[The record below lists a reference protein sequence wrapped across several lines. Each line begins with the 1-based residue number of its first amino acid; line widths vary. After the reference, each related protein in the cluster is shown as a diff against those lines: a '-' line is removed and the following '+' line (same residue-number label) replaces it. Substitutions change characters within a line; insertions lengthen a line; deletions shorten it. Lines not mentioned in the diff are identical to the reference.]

1 MASSI
6 LNIGQSALAA
16 AQVGISTTGHN
27 IANAKTPGY
36 SRQIVTQS
44 TATAQNYGY
53 GFVGQGT
60 EISSVKRIYN
70 DYLGDQVNSAQSS
83 SSGINAYYN
92 QITQINNMLGDSS
105 AGLSPVI
112 QNFFKGLNDLAANP
126 SAVAS
131 RQATLSSAQA
141 LASSFQSMD
150 GRFDEIRQGVNQEI
164 AGTVDTINSY
174 AKQIAELN
182 GTIQKLQGAAGTN
195 IPNDLYDQRD
205 QLVQDL
211 SKEVK
216 TTVVKQDGGNYSI
229 YIGNGQAL
237 VVGTQSYGLTAT
249 AKTDD
254 LQNLG
259 VSYQL
264 GANTV
269 ALSESSLN
277 GGKLGGLFDFRS
289 QILDPAQNALGNLA
303 QSIATTFNDQHKL
316 GQDLS
321 GVAGGDFFEPDLGN
335 PPRAKNLS
343 VAISDTSKIAA
354 AAPVVTQ
361 AASTNTGSGKIS
373 AGVVNTTATP
383 LSTFPLT
390 FPSATLKYNA
400 SSTPP
405 GFDVLPMG
413 LVASDKI
420 AYPSA
425 QPIVIGP
432 TVNGSVVSGDVSFSI
447 TGTPKDGDTFTIVP
461 NTGAV
466 GDASNALLL
475 AGLQTKDTSIGGI
488 SSPTTYQGAY
498 SQLVSLVGNKSRE
511 LKVTGESEKQ
521 RLSLVVQAQQSVSG
535 VNLDEE
541 ASNLLRYQQAYQA
554 AGKVMQIAS
563 DMFDVLL
570 SLGR

>member
-6 LNIGQSALAA
+6 LSVGQSALAA

-27 IANAKTPGY
+27 IANASTPGY
-36 SRQIVTQS
+36 SRQVVTQS
-44 TATAQNYGY
+44 AATAQNFGY

-70 DYLGDQVNSAQSS
+70 DYLGAQVNSAQSS
-83 SSGINAYYN
+83 YSGLSTYYN
-92 QITQINNMLGDSS
+92 QIKQIDNMLGDSS

-112 QNFFKGLNDLAANP
+112 QDFFKGINDLAANP

-182 GTIQKLQGAAGTN
+182 ATIGKLQGATGSN
-195 IPNDLYDQRD
+195 VPNDLYDQRD
-205 QLVQDL
+205 QLVLDL

-216 TTVVKQDGGNYSI
+216 ATVVKQDGGNYSI

-237 VVGTQSYGLTAT
+237 VVGTQSYSLTAT
-249 AKTDD
+249 AKVGD
-254 LQNLG
+254 LQNLE

-269 ALSESSLN
+269 PQAESSLN

-289 QILDPAQNALGNLA
+289 QILDPAQKALGNLA
-303 QSIATTFNDQHKL
+303 ESITTTFNTQHEL
-316 GQDLS
+316 GQDLN
-321 GVAGGDFFEPDLGN
+321 GIPGGAFFAFDPTKG
-335 PPRAKNLS
+335 AKSFS
-343 VAISDTSKIAA
+343 VVITDTSKIAA
-354 AAPVVTQ
+354 AA
-361 AASTNTGSGKIS
+361 
-373 AGVVNTTATP
+373 
-383 LSTFPLT
+383 
-390 FPSATLKYNA
+390 
-400 SSTPP
+400 
-405 GFDVLPMG
+405 
-413 LVASDKI
+413 
-420 AYPSA
+420 
-425 QPIVIGP
+425 IGP
-432 TVNGSVVSGDVSFSI
+432 IAIGD
-447 TGTPKDGDTFTIVP
+447 
-461 NTGAV
+461 NR
-466 GDASNALLL
+466 NALLL
-475 AGLQTKDTSIGGI
+475 AGLQTSNHAIVGINTDT
-488 SSPTTYQGAY
+488 TFQGAY
-498 SQLVSLVGNKSRE
+498 SQLVSLVGNKTRE
-511 LKVTGESEKQ
+511 LQVTGESEKQ
-521 RLSLVVQAQQSVSG
+521 RLSLVVQSQQSVSG

>member
-6 LNIGQSALAA
+6 LSVGQSALAA

-27 IANAKTPGY
+27 IANASTPGY

-92 QITQINNMLGDSS
+92 QITQINSMLGDSS

-150 GRFDEIRQGVNQEI
+150 GRFEEIRQGVNQEI
-164 AGTVDTINSY
+164 TGTVDTINSY
-174 AKQIAELN
+174 AKQIAALN

-237 VVGTQSYGLTAT
+237 VVGPQSYGLTAT
-249 AKTDD
+249 AKAND

-289 QILDPAQNALGNLA
+289 QILDPAQKALGNIA
-303 QSIATTFNDQHKL
+303 ESIATTFNEQHKS
-316 GQDLS
+316 GADLN
-321 GVAGGDFFEPDLGN
+321 GTAGKDFFNFDSAQG
-335 PPRAKNLS
+335 AKSFS
-343 VAISDTSKIAA
+343 VAITDTSKIAA
-354 AAPVVTQ
+354 GELIFTQ
-361 AASTNTGSGKIS
+361 AGSLNVGSGVIS
-373 AGVVNTTATP
+373 AAVVNTTPAPTSPPTIPAATLTYDAGTSQYNVTTTAG
-383 LSTFPLT
+383 LST
-390 FPSATLKYNA
+390 
-400 SSTPP
+400 
-405 GFDVLPMG
+405 
-413 LVASDKI
+413 VA
-420 AYPSA
+420 YT
-425 QPIVIGP
+425 GP
-432 TVNGSVVSGDVSFSI
+432 TAQTITIGEVNFTI
-447 TGTPKDGDTFTIVP
+447 TGTPNNNDSFTVGQST
-461 NTGAV
+461 TGV
-466 GDASNALLL
+466 GDSRNALLL
-475 AGLQTKDTSIGGI
+475 AGLQTKNTSIGGI

-511 LKVTGESEKQ
+511 LKVTGESEQQ

>member
-1 MASSI
+1 MGSSI
-6 LNIGQSALAA
+6 LSVGQSALAA

-27 IANAKTPGY
+27 IANASTPGY
-36 SRQIVTQS
+36 SRQVVIQG

-83 SSGINAYYN
+83 YSGLNAYYN
-92 QITQINNMLGDSS
+92 QIKQIDNMLGDSS

-112 QNFFKGLNDLAANP
+112 QDFFKGINDLAANP

-131 RQATLSSAQA
+131 RQATLSSAEA

-182 GTIQKLQGAAGTN
+182 ATIGKLQGATGSN
-195 IPNDLYDQRD
+195 VPNDLYDQRD

-211 SKEVK
+211 SKEIK
-216 TTVVKQDGGNYSI
+216 TTVVKQDGGNYSV

-237 VVGTQSYGLTAT
+237 VVGTQSYNLTAEGK
-249 AKTDD
+249 AGD
-254 LQNLG
+254 LQNFE
-259 VSYQL
+259 VKYQL
-264 GANTV
+264 GTNTV
-269 ALSESSLN
+269 PLSESSLN

-289 QILDPAQNALGNLA
+289 QILDPAQKALGSLA
-303 QSIATTFNDQHKL
+303 QSIAKTFNDQHKL
-316 GQDLS
+316 GQDLK
-321 GVAGGDFFEPDLGN
+321 GVAGGDFFTFVDPATGT
-335 PPRAKNLS
+335 PPRAKNFS
-343 VAISDTSKIAA
+343 VAITDTSRIAA
-354 AAPVVTQ
+354 AAPVTQ
-361 AASTNTGSGKIS
+361 AGSPNSRLATIS
-373 AGVVNTTATP
+373 AAVVNTTPAPTSPPTIPAATLTYDAVASQYNVTTTAG
-383 LSTFPLT
+383 LST
-390 FPSATLKYNA
+390 
-400 SSTPP
+400 
-405 GFDVLPMG
+405 
-413 LVASDKI
+413 VA
-420 AYPSA
+420 YT
-425 QPIVIGP
+425 GP
-432 TVNGSVVSGDVSFSI
+432 TAQTITIGDVNFTI
-447 TGTPKDGDTFTIVP
+447 TGAPNAGDIFTVGP
-461 NTGAV
+461 TGV
-466 GDASNALLL
+466 GDSRNALLL
-475 AGLQTKDTSIGGI
+475 AGLQTKNTIGATSTTANT
-488 SSPTTYQGAY
+488 TTYQGAY

-521 RLSLVVQAQQSVSG
+521 RLSLVVQSQQSVSG

>member
-6 LNIGQSALAA
+6 LSVGQSALAA

-27 IANAKTPGY
+27 IANASTPGY
-36 SRQIVTQS
+36 SRQVVIQNA
-44 TATAQNYGY
+44 ATAQNFGY

-83 SSGINAYYN
+83 YSGLNAYYN
-92 QITQINNMLGDSS
+92 QIKQIDNMLGDSS

-112 QNFFKGLNDLAANP
+112 QNFFKGINDLAANP

-131 RQATLSSAQA
+131 RQATLSSAEA

-182 GTIQKLQGAAGTN
+182 ATIGKLQGATGSN
-195 IPNDLYDQRD
+195 LPNDLYDQRD

-211 SKEVK
+211 SKEIK

-237 VVGTQSYGLTAT
+237 VVGTKPYSLTAT
-249 AKTDD
+249 AKAGD
-254 LQNLG
+254 LQNLE

-269 ALSESSLN
+269 PLAESSLN

-289 QILDPAQNALGNLA
+289 QILDPAQDALGDLA
-303 QSIATTFNDQHKL
+303 ESIATTFNAQHKL
-316 GQDLS
+316 GQDLN
-321 GVAGGDFFEPDLGN
+321 GNPGGDFFTFDPTKG
-335 PPRAKNLS
+335 AKSLS
-343 VAISDTSKIAA
+343 VAITDPSKIAA
-354 AAPVVTQ
+354 AAPVLTQ
-361 AASTNTGSGKIS
+361 TAPSNSGSGKIS
-373 AGVVNTTATP
+373 AGVVNATP
-383 LSTFPLT
+383 APTLPLVI
-390 FPSATLKYNA
+390 PAATLTYDALTQNF
-400 SSTPP
+400 T
-405 GFDVLPMG
+405 VLPTG
-413 LVASDKI
+413 LVAADTI
-420 AYPSA
+420 AYSEG
-425 QPIVIGP
+425 QPIVIG
-432 TVNGSVVSGDVSFSI
+432 DVSFAI
-447 TGTPKDGDTFTIVP
+447 TGTPKTGDIFTVGP
-461 NTGAV
+461 NPGGV
-466 GDASNALLL
+466 GDSRNALLL
-475 AGLQTKDTSIGGI
+475 AGLQASNTSTGGT
-488 SSPTTYQGAY
+488 TTYQGAY

-521 RLSLVVQAQQSVSG
+521 RLSQVVQTQQSVSG

-554 AGKVMQIAS
+554 AGKMMQIAS
-563 DMFDVLL
+563 DMFNSLL